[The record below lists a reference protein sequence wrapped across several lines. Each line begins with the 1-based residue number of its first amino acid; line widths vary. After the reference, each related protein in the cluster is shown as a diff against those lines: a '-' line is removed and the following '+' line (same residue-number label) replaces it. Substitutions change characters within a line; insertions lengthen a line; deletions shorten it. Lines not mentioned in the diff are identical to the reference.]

1 MYRRVPRLSGLE
13 FFALFYYINI
23 SNSSSVR
30 NRTSQQTKFAHYMA
44 SGVVEYQSKTRAGIF
59 RLRMYDE
66 TDTLCSNVLEQQYGV
81 FDISKLYMSVH

>member
-1 MYRRVPRLSGLE
+1 
-13 FFALFYYINI
+13 
-23 SNSSSVR
+23 
-30 NRTSQQTKFAHYMA
+30 MA

-66 TDTLCSNVLEQQYGV
+66 TDTLCSNALEQQYGV